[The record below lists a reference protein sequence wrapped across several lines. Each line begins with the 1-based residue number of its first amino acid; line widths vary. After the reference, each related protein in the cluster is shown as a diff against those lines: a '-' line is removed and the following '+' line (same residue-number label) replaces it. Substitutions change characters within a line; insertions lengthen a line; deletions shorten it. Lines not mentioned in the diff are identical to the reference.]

1 MMEAIE
7 EFQLKFYMLYSSATL
22 SKRMKVHGIDIN
34 IHEMQINN
42 EE

>member
-7 EFQLKFYMLYSSATL
+7 EFQLKFQILDYSATL
-22 SKRMKVHGIDIN
+22 RKRIKVHGIDIN